1 MEEGA
6 GGRGRTQGEDG
17 ERGKGERE
25 DTRKRWGRG
34 GTNYEGLE
42 AEFLS
47 LGHKEKMGKEGR
59 GRGRTQGE
67 GGERG
72 KGEGGPTMKVL
83 RQSSCLW
90 ASVGELPNPDQTFWR
105 TGDER
110 LQ

>member
-1 MEEGA
+1 MYWEKGQGGEG
-6 GGRGRTQGEDG
+6 
-17 ERGKGERE
+17 
-25 DTRKRWGRG
+25 
-34 GTNYEGLE
+34 
-42 AEFLS
+42 
-47 LGHKEKMGKEGR
+47 GHREKMGKE
-59 GRGRTQGE
+59 
-67 GGERG
+67 G